1 MNPSDKLVIGQNNSI
16 KTSFYRGVSTWV
28 LRYRH
33 KKRKWNF
40 ENWLAR
46 SFLSMMFRQQMLQCK
61 KWIYIFWVESDGKW
75 VELGGASAN
84 VCIFGI
90 FWETKCGVL
99 FQTIANTPAESFK
112 CSDCASHED
121 NLCQLIT
128 PKSTKKVRLHLPGK
142 RCVLAFSWTLI
153 SWEASVSECSP
164 SLTHQYQM
172 IHLASYKDVF

>member
-1 MNPSDKLVIGQNNSI
+1 
-16 KTSFYRGVSTWV
+16 
-28 LRYRH
+28 
-33 KKRKWNF
+33 
-40 ENWLAR
+40 
-46 SFLSMMFRQQMLQCK
+46 MMFRQQMLQCK

-90 FWETKCGVL
+90 FWEAKCGVL
-99 FQTIANTPAESFK
+99 FSDNRPKQTQTPQQKVSNVLIALIVS
-112 CSDCASHED
+112 D

-164 SLTHQYQM
+164 SSTHQYQM
-172 IHLASYKDVF
+172 IHLASYYKDVFRQHFGVIPDTVRGISNCCSKLQKEEEVAFPRVNVQHSRVLR

>member
-16 KTSFYRGVSTWV
+16 KTSFYRGMSTWV
-28 LRYRH
+28 LRYRY

-40 ENWLAR
+40 ENWLAG

-84 VCIFGI
+84 VYIFGI

-112 CSDCASHED
+112 CSDCAYREWQLVSVD
-121 NLCQLIT
+121 NPKVNQKREIVPSWKKMRVGFLLNPDFLGGLGKWMQPLINSSI
-128 PKSTKKVRLHLPGK
+128 PNDPPGF
-142 RCVLAFSWTLI
+142 LL
-153 SWEASVSECSP
+153 EC
-164 SLTHQYQM
+164 
-172 IHLASYKDVF
+172 F